1 MSSRAAAAGP
11 FATTDRGLRVVVR
24 LTPRAGR
31 DALEGVVTRGDGAG
45 AEVLKASVRAAPEDG
60 AANQALI
67 RLIAKSASVAPS
79 RVRLERGAASRLK
92 VILIEDAGPATA
104 ALLAKAN

>member
-1 MSSRAAAAGP
+1 MSSRAAPGGA
-11 FATTDRGLRVVVR
+11 FATTDQGLRIAVR

-31 DALEGVVTRGDGAG
+31 DALEGVVMLGDG

-67 RLIAKSASVAPS
+67 RLIAKTANIAPS

-92 VILIEDAGPATA
+92 LILIEDAGPATA

>member
-1 MSSRAAAAGP
+1 M
-11 FATTDRGLRVVVR
+11 RVVVR

-31 DALEGVVTRGDGAG
+31 DALEGVVARGDG

-92 VILIEDAGPATA
+92 VILIEDAGPATR

>member
-1 MSSRAAAAGP
+1 MSSRAAPAGA
-11 FATTDRGLRVVVR
+11 FATTDQGLRIAVR

-31 DALEGVVTRGDGAG
+31 DALEGVVSLGDG

-60 AANQALI
+60 AANRALI
-67 RLIAKSASVAPS
+67 RLIAKTASVAPS

-92 VILIEDAGPATA
+92 LILIENAGPATA